1 MSSRLAIFHPAGK
14 LGLGQNFFGKDVA
27 NLDLYRALVAHGG
40 FEAVDILTHVQ
51 VGLDQVAPALTQGR
65 PTRTKLGVDSIL
77 ATHRA
82 VAAGALLRGQ
92 PDLADLAWLR
102 RQNASD
108 RAYSLVGLIHTIAP
122 PASRMGLALN
132 QVAPIQPWDA
142 LICTSPAVQD
152 ALTDMFEA
160 WGDYLGHRFGDG
172 GRRAIPKL
180 PLVPLGVDGARF
192 QALAGRP
199 DVRARVRTDLG
210 LGEDDILV
218 LWVGRLSF
226 FEKAFPQP
234 MFAAVEE
241 AARATGK
248 RVHFALVGW
257 FPNEPVHRPLYEKAA
272 RAYGPSVTTH
282 FLNGNDPEVVGGAWA
297 ASDIFLSL
305 VDNIQETFGITPIE
319 AMAAGLPVVVSDWDG
334 YRYTVRDGQE
344 GFLVPTLGAP
354 ANGQGRGLAA
364 RHAVGMDAYQHYVGA
379 VAQHT
384 AVHVGRA
391 AQALAALIADPALR
405 ARMGAAGRERIRTTF
420 DWPVVVGEI
429 RALLDELAAIRA
441 AAGDVE
447 PSHRVHP
454 VKGDPFADFAGFAS
468 QVLARE
474 TPLALRP
481 GVDPANLVR
490 TDLDSHASVW
500 RANKAECAEI
510 CGLLASGQA
519 ATVGDVL
526 AKFPPARGPALEL
539 AIVWM
544 AKLGVIDW
552 L

>member
-40 FEAVDILTHVQ
+40 FEAVDILTLVQ

-122 PASRMGLALN
+122 PASRMSLALN

-192 QALAGRP
+192 QALADRP

-354 ANGQGRGLAA
+354 ANGQGQGLAA

-420 DWPVVVGEI
+420 DWPAVVGEI

-468 QVLARE
+468 QVLASE

-481 GVDPANLVR
+481 GADPANLVR

-500 RANKAECAEI
+500 RANTAECVEI
-510 CGLLASGQA
+510 CRLLASGQA

-526 AKFPPARGPALEL
+526 AQFPPARGPAVEL

-544 AKLGVIDW
+544 AKLGVVDW

>member
-40 FEAVDILTHVQ
+40 FAAVDILTLVQ
-51 VGLDQVAPALTQGR
+51 VGLDQIAPALTQGR
-65 PTRTKLGVDSIL
+65 ATTTQLSVDSIL
-77 ATHRA
+77 NTQRA
-82 VAAGALLRGQ
+82 VQAGALLRGQ

-102 RQNASD
+102 RQNVGD

-122 PASRMGLALN
+122 PASRMSLAMN

-142 LICTSPAVQD
+142 LICTSPSVQD
-152 ALTDMFEA
+152 ALRDMFET
-160 WGDYLGHRFGDG
+160 WGDYLAHRFGDG
-172 GRRAIPKL
+172 QRRSIPKL
-180 PLVPLGVDGARF
+180 PLVPLGVDHARF
-192 QALAGRP
+192 QGLADRP
-199 DVRARVRTDLG
+199 DVRASVRAELG

-241 AARATGK
+241 AARLTGK
-248 RVHFALVGW
+248 KVHFALVGW
-257 FPNEPVHRPLYEKAA
+257 FPNEPLHRPLYERAA
-272 RAYGPSVTTH
+272 AAYAPSVTPH
-282 FLNGNDPEVVGGAWA
+282 FLNGNDPEVVGGTWA
-297 ASDIFLSL
+297 AGDIFLSL

-334 YRYTVRDGQE
+334 YRYTVRDGRE
-344 GFLVPTLGAP
+344 GFLIPTLGAP
-354 ANGQGRGLAA
+354 AGSQGRSLAA

-391 AQALAALIADPALR
+391 AQALAALIADPGLR
-405 ARMGAAGRERIRTTF
+405 ARMGAAGRERIATTF

-441 AAGDVE
+441 AAPDVM
-447 PSHRVHP
+447 PSHLTNP
-454 VKGDPFADFAGFAS
+454 PKGDPFADFAGFAT
-468 QVLARE
+468 QVLSPD

-481 GVDPANLVR
+481 GADPANLIR
-490 TDLDSHASVW
+490 TDLDGHAAAW
-500 RANKAECAEI
+500 RATPDECARV
-510 CGLLASGQA
+510 CALLGDGQA
-519 ATVGDVL
+519 ATVGEVL
-526 AKFPPARGPALEL
+526 AHFPPPRRAALEM
-539 AIVWM
+539 AVVWM

>member
-40 FEAVDILTHVQ
+40 FEAVDILTLVQ

-65 PTRTKLGVDSIL
+65 PTTTKLGVDSVL

-122 PASRMGLALN
+122 PASRMSLALN

-152 ALTDMFEA
+152 ALTDMFEG
-160 WGDYLGHRFGDG
+160 WGDYLAHRFGDG

-192 QALAGRP
+192 QALADRP
-199 DVRARVRTDLG
+199 EVRAKVRADLG

-234 MFAAVEE
+234 MFAAVDE

-248 RVHFALVGW
+248 RVQFALVGW

-282 FLNGNDPEVVGGAWA
+282 FLDGNDPEVVGGAWA
-297 ASDIFLSL
+297 AGDIFLSL

-354 ANGQGRGLAA
+354 ANGQGQGLAA
-364 RHAVGMDAYQHYVGA
+364 RHAVGMDAYQNYVGA
-379 VAQHT
+379 IAQHT

-447 PSHRVHP
+447 PSHRIHP

-468 QVLARE
+468 QVLAPE
-474 TPLALRP
+474 TPLALRS

-500 RANKAECAEI
+500 RANTAECAEI

-526 AKFPPARGPALEL
+526 ARFPPARGPALEL